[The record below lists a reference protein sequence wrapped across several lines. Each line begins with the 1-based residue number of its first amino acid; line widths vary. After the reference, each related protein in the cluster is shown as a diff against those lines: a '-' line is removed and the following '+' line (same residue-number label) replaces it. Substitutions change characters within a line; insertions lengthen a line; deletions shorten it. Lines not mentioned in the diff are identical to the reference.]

1 MEFKKS
7 KNDNNASIR
16 TEKKTSMALVKTQK
30 STFLKQIVAKEL
42 KCGVMWQNML
52 HELTLSIPTYI
63 RRFSL
68 PLKQLSILSQ

>member
-42 KCGVMWQNML
+42 KCGVMWQNMR
-52 HELTLSIPTYI
+52 HE
-63 RRFSL
+63 
-68 PLKQLSILSQ
+68 

>member
-1 MEFKKS
+1 MELKNS
-7 KNDNNASIR
+7 KNGTNASIR
-16 TEKKTSMALVKTQK
+16 IEKNSMALVKTQK

-52 HELTLSIPTYI
+52 HELTLSIPTYL

-68 PLKQLSILSQ
+68 SLKKPPYLSQ